1 MSAAAFVTGTVTGG
15 NCVGGIAGNGVG
27 TIKNCYALADV
38 TAAGDSAGGIAG
50 YAYNLSI
57 ENCYYS
63 GKVSSNG
70 NAGGIAGIA
79 SGTTTIKQLRFSG
92 RKRNRHRLCKP
103 HCRASNR

>member
-1 MSAAAFVTGTVTGG
+1 MTGG

-63 GKVSSNG
+63 GKVSSMVMQ
-70 NAGGIAGIA
+70 AALQELQ
-79 SGTTTIKQLRFSG
+79 GTAKSKTAFLWQKE
-92 RKRNRHRLCKP
+92 
-103 HCRASNR
+103 